1 MTFTINLPQ
10 ATVDRIQASGKY
22 VETYVKK
29 AVEAK
34 LALSKVSLKDALR
47 PLQDAVE
54 ASGMNGAEA
63 EAVFERE
70 LLAVRAERFPAQK
83 TKAKTTAKR

>member
-1 MTFTINLPQ
+1 
-10 ATVDRIQASGKY
+10 
-22 VETYVKK
+22 
-29 AVEAK
+29 
-34 LALSKVSLKDALR
+34 
-47 PLQDAVE
+47 
-54 ASGMNGAEA
+54 MNGAEA